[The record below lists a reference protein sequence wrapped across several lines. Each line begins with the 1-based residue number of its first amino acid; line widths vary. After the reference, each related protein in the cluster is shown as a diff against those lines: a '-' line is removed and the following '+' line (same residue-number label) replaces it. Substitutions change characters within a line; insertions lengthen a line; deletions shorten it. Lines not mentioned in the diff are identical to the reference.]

1 MQCKHSQ
8 FAPAGQGTRNAFSS
22 TDIGQVL
29 LIAPTL
35 FSAISRKTKGFTLQ
49 DIDVSSSILPPEE
62 ALKTDFYSHK
72 ERSQSAEM
80 NTGTPLDSFEADH
93 YLVGLC

>member
-1 MQCKHSQ
+1 MD
-8 FAPAGQGTRNAFSS
+8 A
-22 TDIGQVL
+22 
-29 LIAPTL
+29 
-35 FSAISRKTKGFTLQ
+35 
-49 DIDVSSSILPPEE
+49 SSSILPPEE

-80 NTGTPLDSFEADH
+80 NTGTPVDSVEADH